1 MKQGLRT
8 EPWEIPTEVLDKGG
22 ETQRRDLERVS
33 KTYVDRRML
42 NTQDKKIRNTMKDAY
57 KIL

>member
-8 EPWEIPTEVLDKGG
+8 EPWEIPTEVLNKGG

-33 KTYVDRRML
+33 KTYVDIH
-42 NTQDKKIRNTMKDAY
+42 KIRKYETP
-57 KIL
+57 